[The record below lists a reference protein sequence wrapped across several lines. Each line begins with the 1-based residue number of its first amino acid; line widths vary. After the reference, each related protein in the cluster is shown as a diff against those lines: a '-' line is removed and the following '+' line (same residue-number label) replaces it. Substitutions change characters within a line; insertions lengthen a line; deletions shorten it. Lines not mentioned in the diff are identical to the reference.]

1 MGTLLGKR
9 KTRIPEK
16 TSEAEIQDAEAIF
29 RRHFEAQFK
38 PLQVAESRKPA
49 RKSAREPEVEVD
61 EDDSDSESADSE
73 WGGISEDDEAG
84 TNIPQHANGIRN
96 DLANTVY
103 TEANAVEVIDHT
115 SSRPTTTTSTMTKR
129 ELRAYLSSRPPSA
142 FDDESSTQPK
152 AKPPK
157 AKDADPEDEDSA
169 TLLANDLALQRLI
182 AESKILSSAAA
193 SPSADRAFAE
203 GRTRRITTDMR
214 LQALGSRDSVLAQKK
229 MPMGIRKGIAGA
241 AAAREEK
248 RRREAKENGIILERA
263 IGGGKNKAAGKRRRA
278 GGLAV
283 DMPGVG
289 RMKGAELRLSQR
301 DIRSMETPREKPGG
315 KKRRRR

>member
-9 KTRIPEK
+9 KTRVPEK

-73 WGGISEDDEAG
+73 WGGISEDDEA
-84 TNIPQHANGIRN
+84 
-96 DLANTVY
+96 
-103 TEANAVEVIDHT
+103 EANAVEVIDHT